1 MCVIEAS
8 PRLETRRLLMRAP
21 QHRDARRIAELCAE
35 FDIARMTTRMPHP
48 YRLEHAD
55 QFLAG
60 VAFKDPAREPIF
72 LLEHEE
78 EGPVG
83 MLGFHRNP
91 EDGSDFGPEIGPELG
106 YWVGKP
112 FWGRGFATE
121 AAQAALDWARKAW
134 NKRAIVAGHFPD
146 NPASGRVLSKA
157 GFLYTGQVKRKP
169 CVARGQDTDVRMMV
183 WLA

>member
-8 PRLETRRLLMRAP
+8 PRLETRRLVLRAP
-21 QHRDARRIAELCAE
+21 AERDAQRIAELCGDL
-35 FDIARMTTRMPHP
+35 DIARMTTRMPHP
-48 YRLEHAD
+48 YSLDDAKS
-55 QFLAG
+55 FLAG
-60 VAFKDPAREPIF
+60 VAYKDPAREPIF
-72 LLEHEE
+72 LLEHED

-91 EDGSDFGPEIGPELG
+91 EDQPELGPEMG

-121 AAQAALDWARKAW
+121 AAQAALNWAQRTW
-134 NKRAIVAGHFPD
+134 RRRAVVAGHFPD
-146 NPASGRVLSKA
+146 NPASGRVLTKA

-169 CVARGQDTDVRMMV
+169 CLARGELTDVRMMV